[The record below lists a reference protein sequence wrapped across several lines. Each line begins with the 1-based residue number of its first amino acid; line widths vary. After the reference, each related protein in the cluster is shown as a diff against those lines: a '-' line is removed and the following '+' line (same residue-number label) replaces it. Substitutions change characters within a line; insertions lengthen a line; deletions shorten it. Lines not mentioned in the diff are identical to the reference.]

1 MGFRK
6 RFEPNETKKLVTGAS
21 GFIGCEV
28 SRRLVLEDCRPRFM
42 VRDLLQDRCVIR
54 HPEIEMLT
62 GDLQDDLSLKQ
73 AVKGV
78 DAVIH
83 LGAKATFESYAS
95 LKPTIFDGSV
105 TLMKA
110 AARNGVKAFVYSSSL
125 LVYGDKIAPRC
136 PTHVKA

>member
-1 MGFRK
+1 
-6 RFEPNETKKLVTGAS
+6 
-21 GFIGCEV
+21 
-28 SRRLVLEDCRPRFM
+28 M

-54 HPEIEMLT
+54 HPEIEMVI
-62 GDLQDDLSLKQ
+62 GDLQDDLSLNQ

-110 AARNGVKAFVYSSSL
+110 AAKNGVKAFVYSSSL